1 MRKSWLSRRS
11 LRRRNRPARLR
22 REPSRRLRGDVHR
35 DHKKITGRMGEVS
48 GQSVK
53 GENGI

>member
-1 MRKSWLSRRS
+1 VICPKD
-11 LRRRNRPARLR
+11 
-22 REPSRRLRGDVHR
+22 RGGWQSGAISGIAIR
-35 DHKKITGRMGEVS
+35 DRKKITGRMGEVS

>member
-1 MRKSWLSRRS
+1 MI
-11 LRRRNRPARLR
+11 RPKERCGV
-22 REPSRRLRGDVHR
+22 EHFRGGSGEVHR
-35 DHKKITGRMGEVS
+35 DRKKITGRMGEES

>member
-1 MRKSWLSRRS
+1 MTGPPDCGGKQ
-11 LRRRNRPARLR
+11 
-22 REPSRRLRGDVHR
+22 SRRLRGEAHR
-35 DHKKITGRMGEVS
+35 APKKITGRMGEVS

>member
-1 MRKSWLSRRS
+1 MT
-11 LRRRNRPARLR
+11 RPKDRGGGQF
-22 REPSRRLRGDVHR
+22 RRLSGEVDR
-35 DHKKITGRMGEVS
+35 DRKKMTGRMGEVS